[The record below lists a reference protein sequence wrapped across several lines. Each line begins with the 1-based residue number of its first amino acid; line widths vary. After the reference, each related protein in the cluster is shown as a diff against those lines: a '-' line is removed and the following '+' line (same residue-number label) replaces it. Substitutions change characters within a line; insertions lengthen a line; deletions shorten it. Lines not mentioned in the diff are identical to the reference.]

1 MVSLAISHFITGAT
15 CDNLQLH
22 NTGYQLGVLAGSD
35 DKKMGNFLVGM
46 PEQKGEAKRLS
57 WFEQQTFIIPF
68 FPVPL
73 QDRSSLPQAGPE
85 SWIEQLRWP
94 QGIELDDIRYNP
106 YSISH
111 IFERPAARPT
121 RSFVTQPLA
130 IPKEIPKEQL
140 GLEV

>member
-94 QGIELDDIRYNP
+94 QVLDWTIFDMTPTAYL
-106 YSISH
+106 ISSKG
-111 IFERPAARPT
+111 PP
-121 RSFVTQPLA
+121 PD
-130 IPKEIPKEQL
+130 QL
-140 GLEV
+140 DLL